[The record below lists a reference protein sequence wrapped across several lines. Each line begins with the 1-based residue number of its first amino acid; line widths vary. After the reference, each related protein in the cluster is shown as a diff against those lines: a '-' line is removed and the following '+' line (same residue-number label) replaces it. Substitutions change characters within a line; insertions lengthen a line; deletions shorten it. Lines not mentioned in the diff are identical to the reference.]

1 MKKPTLV
8 LLAALLL
15 VSCSQAP
22 EADDAAGTGRSSD
35 RASEST
41 PGAEAATS
49 SPEPTDGG
57 TGKDGSDG
65 GEDSGGDASAGGDDD
80 GAGDDDDGDV
90 FNDGGGEDDAS
101 SALHPAAGRYIY
113 AQRGYES
120 FCQAA
125 SCKRQ
130 DLPADQPVEVSVK
143 GRTGSRAVVVSKAEA
158 SDNRMVR
165 TTATFTRS
173 KSLVTNVYARFA
185 YEGFTFENTYQP
197 EPPVEALRF
206 PLERGA
212 AWSGRW
218 RDSTS
223 GTYEV
228 RVLGTELVS
237 VGGAS
242 VNAFKLET
250 VTEFSGEFEG
260 SARSVVWLDPAS
272 KVVVKTTG
280 KVELESAFGRYI
292 TEFENELRSGPGF

>member
-1 MKKPTLV
+1 MKKLTFV

-22 EADDAAGTGRSSD
+22 GADDATGPGPASD
-35 RASEST
+35 RGSEST
-41 PGAEAATS
+41 PGAEAATT
-49 SPEPTDGG
+49 SPEPTDDG
-57 TGKDGSDG
+57 TGEDGSDG
-65 GEDSGGDASAGGDDD
+65 GEGSGGDASARDGDDGAGGDDD
-80 GAGDDDDGDV
+80 NV

-113 AQRGYES
+113 AQQGYES

-125 SCKRQ
+125 SCERQ
-130 DLPADQPVEVSVK
+130 DLPAGQPVDVSVK
-143 GRTGSRAVVVSKAEA
+143 GKTGSRAVVVSKAEA

-173 KSLVTNVYARFA
+173 NSLVTNVYARFA

-197 EPPVEALRF
+197 DPPVEALRF

-223 GTYEV
+223 GKYSV

-260 SARSVVWLDPAS
+260 SARTMVWLDPAS
-272 KVVVKTTG
+272 KVVVKTIG
-280 KVELESAFGRYI
+280 KLELESAFGRYI